1 MNLDIKDQYNYIRN
15 NIGTIHRDDVGCLQI
30 TGEDALDLL
39 NRLSTNDLI
48 NFDYSNGSIST
59 VLTTN
64 KGRMIDLLTV
74 VKNSKGYLIICS
86 LRALGKVVEW
96 INFYTIIEEI
106 CIEDISSK
114 ILYFTLVGPNSKNV
128 LQNSG
133 LSEFNS
139 LNIINSKFNYYDSVD
154 ILIDVENENTF
165 TKYLKDLRVSYI
177 SNQIYQ
183 IIRIQEFIPVF
194 GKEITDKF
202 NPLEAKLEKYISFNK
217 GCYIG
222 QEVIARLNTYNK
234 VKRVLV
240 KIESEANLSINSA
253 EKIIFKNQ
261 EIGIITSY
269 IYNSSTRKYIGL
281 AYIDKNFNLNTINAN
296 IGVENNIKL
305 IFTRLESSHHLL

>member
-139 LNIINSKFNYYDSVD
+139 LNIIDSKFNYYDSVD

>member
-1 MNLDIKDQYNYIRN
+1 
-15 NIGTIHRDDVGCLQI
+15 
-30 TGEDALDLL
+30 
-39 NRLSTNDLI
+39 
-48 NFDYSNGSIST
+48 
-59 VLTTN
+59 
-64 KGRMIDLLTV
+64 MIDLLTV

>member
-15 NIGTIHRDDVGCLQI
+15 NIGIIHRDDVGCLQI

-133 LSEFNS
+133 LSAFNS
-139 LNIINSKFNYYDSVD
+139 LNIIDSKFNYYDSVD

-253 EKIIFKNQ
+253 EKIIFKNE

-269 IYNSSTRKYIGL
+269 IYNSSTRMYIGL